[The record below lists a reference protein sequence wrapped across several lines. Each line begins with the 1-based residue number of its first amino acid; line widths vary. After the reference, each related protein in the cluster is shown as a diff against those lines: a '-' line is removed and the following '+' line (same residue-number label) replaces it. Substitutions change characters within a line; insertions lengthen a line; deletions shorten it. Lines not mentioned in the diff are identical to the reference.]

1 MVRFKSQHQTFY
13 RDFLTNDMLF
23 LHTLFSIVIR
33 QIFRALLV
41 LFHSVTLFMANA
53 TSNLR
58 TILVKVNITINI
70 ITVTTNLIHL
80 ITEPFFLPP
89 SNLIFQL
96 ATIWNILRA
105 IVLGPM

>member
-13 RDFLTNDMLF
+13 SDFLTNDMLF
-23 LHTLFSIVIR
+23 LHTFFSLVLG

-53 TSNLR
+53 TLNLR
-58 TILVKVNITINI
+58 IVLVKVTITINI

-80 ITEPFFLPP
+80 ITEPFFLPH

-96 ATIWNILRA
+96 ATIWNVLTA

>member
-1 MVRFKSQHQTFY
+1 MVRLKSQHQIFY
-13 RDFLTNDMLF
+13 NDFLTNDMLF
-23 LHTLFSIVIR
+23 LHTLVLG

-53 TSNLR
+53 TLNLR
-58 TILVKVNITINI
+58 TILVKVTITINI

-105 IVLGPM
+105 IVLRPM